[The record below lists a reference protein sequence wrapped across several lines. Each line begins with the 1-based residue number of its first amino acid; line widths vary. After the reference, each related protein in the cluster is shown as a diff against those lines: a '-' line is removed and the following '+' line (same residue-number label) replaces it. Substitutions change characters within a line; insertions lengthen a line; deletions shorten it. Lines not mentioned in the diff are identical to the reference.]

1 MKNIYNIYIGKNVMN
16 NKNEL
21 IKTLKLND
29 VSELKKHSYSSYI
42 HYDVDKE
49 ESESKRIKIV
59 ECNYIDSFF
68 YNLNESF
75 FKLCLSENIDVQ
87 NIINNIENYNLKNTS
102 DDLRLKNII
111 LKIFTEITK
120 TNLDTNYR
128 KILKD
133 TLKKITNLK
142 LNFEEDNTYYKS
154 YNYLSSVNDNKN
166 SNYYKHNNL
175 TFFDGVIYK
184 TNNLTIIKFL
194 VENGYT
200 PNLQKIIYDFIGST
214 NNKEK
219 LKPNVLNFLLE
230 NTTFDENDYR
240 LAKNRENS
248 LTDRLSLINAKIISK
263 EYLVPIYNFLHENG
277 ISLIEDISKML
288 HFLTNLE
295 NIKSLDTI
303 LEIYNFLKTD
313 DLQNFLTFNQFNNI
327 MFNKKIINHENYNN
341 IFMKYIDLMCL
352 AFKNNNPIKQGVNF
366 SLVSLEKSVHKV
378 SYVIAE
384 NNISGINKKNN
395 TIYNLIHFFHLIE
408 NEEKKQD
415 IFQLISNSFN
425 NNPKVIFS
433 ILFNKTNN
441 FEYKTNDMGQI
452 DYGEYKE
459 SIKNLNANNLFG
471 KDISKSISEVFFN
484 KFPDYL
490 NENRQIQ
497 ILKEV
502 EIAYLKDKLLV
513 TELKH
518 LFIHL
523 SNNINTN
530 NEFLFTSVLDFF
542 MKKNP
547 YEKTSERENFFNIKF
562 YDNLL
567 KDNYQLYFFKYLIEN
582 IDYILENRIS
592 DNREKMYDT
601 VILKFLNELSNE
613 NSNINEIKSL
623 TINNDIK
630 LKLSELTDIYKNEFN
645 QKKINNCLNNNDY
658 KLLDNI
664 NLLLNNIYNIN
675 GNKINKKNKIKL

>member
-1 MKNIYNIYIGKNVMN
+1 M
-16 NKNEL
+16 
-21 IKTLKLND
+21 
-29 VSELKKHSYSSYI
+29 
-42 HYDVDKE
+42 
-49 ESESKRIKIV
+49 
-59 ECNYIDSFF
+59 
-68 YNLNESF
+68 
-75 FKLCLSENIDVQ
+75 
-87 NIINNIENYNLKNTS
+87 
-102 DDLRLKNII
+102 
-111 LKIFTEITK
+111 
-120 TNLDTNYR
+120 
-128 KILKD
+128 
-133 TLKKITNLK
+133 
-142 LNFEEDNTYYKS
+142 
-154 YNYLSSVNDNKN
+154 
-166 SNYYKHNNL
+166 
-175 TFFDGVIYK
+175 
-184 TNNLTIIKFL
+184 
-194 VENGYT
+194 
-200 PNLQKIIYDFIGST
+200 
-214 NNKEK
+214 
-219 LKPNVLNFLLE
+219 
-230 NTTFDENDYR
+230 
-240 LAKNRENS
+240 
-248 LTDRLSLINAKIISK
+248 SLINAKIISK

-295 NIKSLDTI
+295 NIKSLNTI

-313 DLQNFLTFNQFNNI
+313 DLQNFLTFNKFNKI

-378 SYVIAE
+378 SYVRAE
-384 NNISGINKKNN
+384 NNISVINKKNN

-664 NLLLNNIYNIN
+664 NLLLNNMYNIN

>member
-1 MKNIYNIYIGKNVMN
+1 MN

-111 LKIFTEITK
+111 LKIFTEIIK
-120 TNLDTNYR
+120 TNLDTNYK
-128 KILKD
+128 KILKN

-142 LNFEEDNTYYKS
+142 LNFEEDNIYYKS
-154 YNYLSSVNDNKN
+154 YNYLSSVNNNKN

-175 TFFDGVIYK
+175 TFFEGVIYK

-194 VENGYT
+194 VENGYK
-200 PNLQKIIYDFIGST
+200 PNLQKIIYDFIGNT

-219 LKPNVLNFLLE
+219 LKPNVLKYLLD

-248 LTDRLSLINAKIISK
+248 LTDRLSLINSKIISK
-263 EYLVPIYNFLHENG
+263 EYLMPIYSFLYENE
-277 ISLIEDISKML
+277 ISLTDDISKTL
-288 HFLTNLE
+288 HFLKNSE

-303 LEIYNFLKTD
+303 LEVYNFLKID
-313 DLQNFLTFNQFNNI
+313 NLKNFLVFNEFNKI
-327 MFNKKIINHENYNN
+327 MFNKKITSNEDYNN

-352 AFKNNNPIKQGVNF
+352 AFKNNNSIKQGVNF
-366 SLVSLEKSVHKV
+366 SLVLLETV
-378 SYVIAE
+378 SKNVFYTIAE
-384 NNISGINKKNN
+384 SPISVINKKNN
-395 TIYNLIHFFHLIE
+395 TIHNLIHFFHLIE
-408 NEEKKQD
+408 NEEKKQE
-415 IFQLISNSFN
+415 IFELISNSFD

-433 ILFNKTNN
+433 ILFNKTNA
-441 FEYKTNDMGQI
+441 FEYKINDFGQI

-459 SIKNLNANNLFG
+459 SIKILNTNNSFG
-471 KDISKSISEVFFN
+471 KDISKSISEMFFH

-490 NENRQIQ
+490 NEIRQVQ

-502 EIAYLKDKLLV
+502 EDIYLKDELLV
-513 TELKH
+513 NQLKH

-530 NEFLFTSVLDFF
+530 NEFLFKSVLDFF
-542 MKKNP
+542 MKKHT
-547 YEKTSERENFFNIKF
+547 YEKTSEREEFFNIKF

-582 IDYILENRIS
+582 IDYILENRVS

-613 NSNINEIKSL
+613 NSNINEVISL
-623 TINNDIK
+623 TISNDIK
-630 LKLSELTDIYKNEFN
+630 LKLLELTDIYKNEFS
-645 QKKINNCLNNNDY
+645 QKKLNNCLNNNDY

>member
-1 MKNIYNIYIGKNVMN
+1 MN

-102 DDLRLKNII
+102 DDLRIKNII

-378 SYVIAE
+378 SYVRAE

-645 QKKINNCLNNNDY
+645 QKKLNNCLGDDDY

-664 NLLLNNIYNIN
+664 NFLLNNIYNIN

>member
-1 MKNIYNIYIGKNVMN
+1 MENIYNIYIGKNVMN

-87 NIINNIENYNLKNTS
+87 NIINNIENYNLKNTI
-102 DDLRLKNII
+102 DDLWLKNII
-111 LKIFTEITK
+111 LKIFTEIIK
-120 TNLDTNYR
+120 TNLDTNYK
-128 KILKD
+128 KILKN

-142 LNFEEDNTYYKS
+142 LNFEEDNIHYKS
-154 YNYLSSVNDNKN
+154 YNYLSSVNNNKN

-175 TFFDGVIYK
+175 TFFEGVIYK

-194 VENGYT
+194 VENGYK
-200 PNLQKIIYDFIGST
+200 PNLQKIIYDFIGNT

-248 LTDRLSLINAKIISK
+248 LTDKLSLINSKIISK

-313 DLQNFLTFNQFNNI
+313 DLQNFLTFNKFNKI

-378 SYVIAE
+378 SYVRAE
-384 NNISGINKKNN
+384 NNISAINKKNN

-592 DNREKMYDT
+592 NNREKMYDT